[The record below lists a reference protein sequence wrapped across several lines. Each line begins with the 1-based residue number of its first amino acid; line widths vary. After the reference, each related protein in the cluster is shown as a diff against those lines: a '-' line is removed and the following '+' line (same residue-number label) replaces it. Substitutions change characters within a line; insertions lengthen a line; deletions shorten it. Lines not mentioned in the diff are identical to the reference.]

1 MMNFMHEERKL
12 LSAFMDGELS
22 GEEYRRVQTHLDS
35 CAACSAEL
43 ASLSSVKRV
52 MSEAPR
58 FSAPGDLV
66 SALQRRYRPA
76 DGTSWLGRLND
87 RLAVPRFWVPVGA
100 LALAALAVAFWFG
113 PKEEEIPLEPL
124 LAAHSRY
131 KAESWAPHGDLLA
144 ANFSAEVAQE
154 YEK

>member
-1 MMNFMHEERKL
+1 MNFMHEERKL
-12 LSAFMDGELS
+12 LSSFMDGELS

-35 CAACSAEL
+35 CAACRAEL
-43 ASLSSVKRV
+43 ESLSSVKRV
-52 MSEAPR
+52 LSESPR
-58 FSAPGDLV
+58 FRAPSDLV
-66 SALQRRYRPA
+66 QTLQRRCRPV
-76 DGTSWLGRLND
+76 DERSWLGRLKD
-87 RLAVPRFWVPVGA
+87 RFAAPQVWVPVGA
-100 LALAALAVAFWFG
+100 LALAALAVALWFG

-131 KAESWAPHGDLLA
+131 KAESWVPHGDLLA

>member
-1 MMNFMHEERKL
+1 MNGMHEERKL

-22 GEEYRRVQTHLDS
+22 GEEYRSVQTHLDA
-35 CAACSAEL
+35 CAACRAEL
-43 ASLSSVKRV
+43 ESLSSVKRV
-52 MSEAPR
+52 LSEAPR
-58 FSAPGDLV
+58 FSAPSGLV
-66 SALQRRYRPA
+66 QTLERRYRPL
-76 DGTSWLGRLND
+76 DERSWLGRLKD
-87 RLAVPRFWVPVGA
+87 RLAAPRVWVPVGA
-100 LALAALAVAFWFG
+100 LALAALAVGLWFG